1 MRIVLLLLI
10 ASALFVLLQSGVVL
24 NLMIVIIKVYGSIAV
39 TKEMLFWLYLT
50 AALIVIGLL
59 WLFIKIGGQK

>member
-24 NLMIVIIKVYGSIAV
+24 NLMIVIIKVHGSIAV
-39 TKEMLFWLYLT
+39 TEEMLFWLYLM
-50 AALIVIGLL
+50 AAFIVIGLL
-59 WLFIKIGGQK
+59 WLFVKIGGQK